1 MKVYLYAHAPMGLA
15 VLELDEQSKAS
26 FPNWLISEV
35 PEDVLDRHDK
45 ALAEYQAVQRILRV
59 YKNES

>member
-1 MKVYLYAHAPMGLA
+1 MGLA

-45 ALAEYQAVQRILRV
+45 ALAEYQSVQRILEL
-59 YKNES
+59 YKNEG